1 MRCDATTTA
10 NKANGARLTAPQ
22 FFNKPRG
29 RGKELKRLS
38 PRHKFYLTQ
47 PRCGLVLTSYYAGS
61 V

>member
-10 NKANGARLTAPQ
+10 NKANGASYSAT

-38 PRHKFYLTQ
+38 RA
-47 PRCGLVLTSYYAGS
+47 TSFT
-61 V
+61 